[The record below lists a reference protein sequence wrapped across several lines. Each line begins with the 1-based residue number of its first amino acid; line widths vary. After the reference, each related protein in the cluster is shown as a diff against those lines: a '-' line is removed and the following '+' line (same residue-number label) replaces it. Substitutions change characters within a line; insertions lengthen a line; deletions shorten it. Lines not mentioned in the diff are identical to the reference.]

1 MALIESEA
9 GLIGRLRDLF
19 HTSFQTQ
26 VQVGIGDDAAVIK
39 SSNNKLVATVD
50 MAVEDIH
57 FSKKWS
63 TPFQIGAKLTTA
75 NLADIFAMG
84 AVPKYLL
91 VAAGINELNNSET
104 VTELAK
110 GIRSVA
116 DRFEVTVIGGDLS
129 KSEKMTLSITALG
142 ELSAQPILRS
152 GARVGDLIYL
162 SSLTGLSAGGL
173 AILNRELDRPRYVV
187 EAHLNPKL
195 VAPEKL
201 IKVATSMCDVSD
213 GLATDASHLSYASNV
228 DFNLSKDLISQAAD
242 FKDLAELAKEL
253 NEDVFDWILTGGED
267 HFFLATVGKENES
280 NELGI
285 QIGSVGK
292 GEGKLLLDGEEIKKT
307 GYQHF

>member
-9 GLIGRLRDLF
+9 GLIARLRDLF
-19 HTSFQTQ
+19 HTSFQTE

-50 MAVEDIH
+50 MAVEGIH
-57 FSKKWS
+57 FHKKWS
-63 TPFQIGAKLTTA
+63 SPFQIGAKLTTA

-104 VTELAK
+104 VSELAK

-116 DRFEVTVIGGDLS
+116 DKFEVSVIGGDLS

-142 ELSAQPILRS
+142 EVSAQPILRS
-152 GARVGDLIYL
+152 GGRVGDLIYL
-162 SSLTGLSAGGL
+162 SSLTGLSAAGL
-173 AILNRELDRPRYVV
+173 AILNRDLDRPRYVV

-195 VAPEKL
+195 VAPDKL

-213 GLATDASHLSYASNV
+213 GLATDAAHLANASAVN
-228 DFNLSKDLISQAAD
+228 FNLSKDLISKADD

-267 HFFLATVGKENES
+267 HFFLATVDKKNES
-280 NELGI
+280 SELGI
-285 QIGSVGK
+285 KIGIVEK
-292 GEGKLLLDGEEIKKT
+292 GDGKLLLDGIEVKES

>member
-1 MALIESEA
+1 MIESEA
-9 GLIGRLRDLF
+9 GLIARLRDLF

-39 SSNNKLVATVD
+39 SSSNKLVATVD

-57 FSKKWS
+57 FNKKWS
-63 TPFQIGAKLTTA
+63 SPFQIGAKLTTA

-84 AVPKYLL
+84 AIPKYLL
-91 VAAGINELNNSET
+91 VAAGISELDNSET

-116 DRFEVTVIGGDLS
+116 DKFEVTVIGGDLS

-162 SSLTGLSAGGL
+162 SSLTGLSAAGL

-195 VAPEKL
+195 VAPDKL

-213 GLATDASHLSYASNV
+213 GLATDAAHLSCASNV
-228 DFNLSKDLISQAAD
+228 NFNLSKDLISQAAD
-242 FKDLAELAKEL
+242 FKDLAELAEEL

-292 GEGKLLLDGEEIKKT
+292 GEGKLLLDGVEIKKT